1 MKFQTPNLGWLIPV
15 LSLGTKAG
23 HTWREMGSAILDEV
37 LDRNILWICK
47 HDPSLQGSLS
57 KDPNWG
63 GADLHLLQ
71 KSFEASAVSQKLI
84 AFHVAFLT
92 LIARPE
98 GSTLQ
103 QVHFTTL
110 LGTWPIEV
118 KQH

>member
-1 MKFQTPNLGWLIPV
+1 MKFQTPNLGWLIPI
-15 LSLGTKAG
+15 LSLGTKAS
-23 HTWREMGSAILDEV
+23 HTWREISSAILDEA

-57 KDPNWG
+57 RDPVRG
-63 GADLHLLQ
+63 GADPQLLQ

-103 QVHFTTL
+103 QV
-110 LGTWPIEV
+110 
-118 KQH
+118 